1 MGRHCHLVM
10 VTAAN
15 NNKYYDMTEQGDT
28 LLVKYGRI
36 GSTETTKTYSI
47 SRWDSIYA
55 QKIGKGYKDETALT
69 AVTQVIAKDDY
80 KPIENKDIAAVVEFL
95 REQARETVRKNY
107 TVGSDSVTQDM
118 VDEAQAKL
126 DYIFRRATSITV
138 QQFNDELIELFHIIP
153 RRMSQVQDYLAD
165 NTADFGKII
174 EREQKL
180 LDVMA
185 GQVVAKVTTVNEDNG
200 GNKEQTILDAMGLEF
215 SPVDDKDIAIIKKEL
230 GECANMFYKAWRVEN
245 KATRKKFK
253 DFLKGKGRFVK
264 KLFWHGSRTENWWNI
279 LRTGLVLRPTNVVI
293 NGKMFGYGL
302 YFAPKARKSVGYTSL
317 RGSYWAGGYSNYG
330 FLALC
335 EVAYGKPYDV
345 YDSQQGMTWERLQKV
360 APGCSS
366 LHAHAGRSLR
376 NDEVIVYRE
385 DQVTIKY
392 LVELKAR

>member
-15 NNKYYDMTEQGDT
+15 NNKYYDMTEQGDS

-36 GSTETTKTYSI
+36 GSTETTKTYPI
-47 SRWDSIYA
+47 SKWDSIYA

-165 NTADFGKII
+165 NTSDFGKII

-200 GNKEQTILDAMGLEF
+200 GDKEQTILEAMGLEF

-230 GECANMFYKAWRVEN
+230 GECAYMFYKAWRVEN

-345 YDSQQGMTWERLQKV
+345 YDSQQGMTWEKLQKV